1 MALPQR
7 EIKVEENLHYV
18 SWDGVETEKPVLA
31 NKGLTNW
38 EQALNPSTDDGV
50 QYIGEA
56 GSQSQV
62 TGYAP
67 TVSYEGR
74 AYPSDPF
81 NYWLY
86 QCGKEQIVGAT
97 FTEYEVETW
106 NEVTASSGDY
116 VAYQR
121 TYEVQPDNP
130 GSGEAGSKLTCS
142 GTFAQQGDQVKGVY
156 NIKTGTFTANSEASA

>member
-1 MALPQR
+1 MTLPAR
-7 EIKVEENLHYV
+7 EVKVEENLHYV
-18 SWDGVETEKPVLA
+18 KFDTDYVLA

-38 EQALNPSTDDGV
+38 EQALNATTDDGV

-74 AYPSDPF
+74 VYPSDKF

-86 QCGKEQIVGAT
+86 QCGKEQKVGAT
-97 FTEYEVETW
+97 FEEVEVETW
-106 NEVTASSGDY
+106 NETEEKSGIY
-116 VAYQR
+116 VAYHR

-130 GSGEAGSKLTCS
+130 GSGEAGAKLTCS
-142 GTFAQQGDQVKGVY
+142 GSFAQQGDQEKGKF
-156 NIKTGTFTANSEASA
+156 NIKTKTFTPDAGLAEAA